1 MITSG
6 LREYRSFIILGR
18 VGMRL
23 ASMKQLEGVHVVEL
37 PEDRA
42 SFNNASYQLLRREVE
57 QLVESL
63 GVVQG

>member
-1 MITSG
+1 
-6 LREYRSFIILGR
+6 
-18 VGMRL
+18 MRL
-23 ASMKQLEGVHVVEL
+23 APMKQLEGVHVVEL

-42 SFNNASYQLLRREVE
+42 PLHNAGHQLLRCEVE

>member
-1 MITSG
+1 M
-6 LREYRSFIILGR
+6 RFQILGR

-23 ASMKQLEGVHVVEL
+23 APMKQLEGVHVVEL

-42 SFNNASYQLLRREVE
+42 SFHNAGHQLLRREVE

-63 GVVQG
+63 SVVQG

>member
-1 MITSG
+1 M
-6 LREYRSFIILGR
+6 RFQILGR

-42 SFNNASYQLLRREVE
+42 PLHNAGHQLLRREVE

>member
-1 MITSG
+1 M
-6 LREYRSFIILGR
+6 RFQILGR

-23 ASMKQLEGVHVVEL
+23 APMKQLEGVHVVKL

-42 SFNNASYQLLRREVE
+42 SLHNAGHQLLRCEVE